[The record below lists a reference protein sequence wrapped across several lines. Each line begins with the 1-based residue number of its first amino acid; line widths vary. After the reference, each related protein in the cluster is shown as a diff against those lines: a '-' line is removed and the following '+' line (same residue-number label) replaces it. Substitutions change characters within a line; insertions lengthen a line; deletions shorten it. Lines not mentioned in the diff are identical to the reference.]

1 LLSARLGGLSPTV
14 IWSSEEPK
22 AVETARIVASA
33 FGVAVQATEGLEEH
47 HRTGVGYFPTQE
59 EFELAVEQF
68 FCRRDQ
74 LVLGTET
81 AEQALNRFTAAIGEV
96 INAGHQ
102 DNIVVTH
109 GTVMTLYLASV
120 SEIAPMDFWRRL
132 GMPSFILLELPS
144 MDIHSV
150 VESLIESQAT
160 VEGMT
165 DGGQPA

>member
-1 LLSARLGGLSPTV
+1 MLSARLGGLSPTV

-33 FGVAVQATEGLEEH
+33 FGVAVRATEGLEEH

-59 EFELAVEQF
+59 EFWSAVEQF
-68 FCRRDQ
+68 FLKPDQ

-81 AEQALNRFTAAIGEV
+81 AEQALNRFTAAIDQV

-109 GTVMTLYLASV
+109 GTVVTLYLASV
-120 SEIAPMDFWRRL
+120 SGIAPMDFWRRL
-132 GMPSFILLELPS
+132 GMPSFVLLELPS

-150 VESLIESQAT
+150 VESLVESEAT
-160 VEGMT
+160 IEGMT

>member
-81 AEQALNRFTAAIGEV
+81 AQQALKRFTTAVDEV
-96 INAGHQ
+96 ISSKCQ

-109 GTVMTLYLASV
+109 GTVMALYVSSV
-120 SEIAPMDFWRRL
+120 SGIAPMDFWRRL
-132 GMPSFILLELPS
+132 GMPSFVVLELPDMRVRS
-144 MDIHSV
+144 I
-150 VESLIESQAT
+150 VESVTA
-160 VEGMT
+160 
-165 DGGQPA
+165 